1 MHLLAWTVS
10 GLRVELVVRDHSE
23 KLLHSG
29 SSFAVNAIFTLSR
42 LLVVLQATGDGPVAG
57 IDEFTNNLRG
67 VFYRSAERTRP
78 VIGSCAIERCLSSF
92 WNPIEVT
99 ELPLHPAARSSSQT
113 RLVYESA
120 DIS

>member
-57 IDEFTNNLRG
+57 IDEFTNNPRG
-67 VFYRSAERTRP
+67 VFYRSTERTRP
-78 VIGSCAIERCLSSF
+78 VIGSRAIERCLSSF
-92 WNPIEVT
+92 
-99 ELPLHPAARSSSQT
+99 
-113 RLVYESA
+113 
-120 DIS
+120 